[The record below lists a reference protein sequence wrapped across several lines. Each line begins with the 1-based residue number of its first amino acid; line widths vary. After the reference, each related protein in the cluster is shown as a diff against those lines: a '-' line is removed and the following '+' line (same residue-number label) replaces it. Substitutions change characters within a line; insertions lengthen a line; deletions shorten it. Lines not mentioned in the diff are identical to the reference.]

1 MPTKIDYYCF
11 YYKMILAKKEG
22 TTMRMIK
29 LFSLAKG
36 FFVLFIVAAFLTAFH
51 QWTYSNVPL
60 FTQYL
65 MKTLLA
71 VPGIAPGNVSVGEVN
86 LPRFLIAFFEQGDE
100 VMGIIIRIAVSLMV
114 LQAFR
119 FSLRFIEMWLK
130 GSLQEKLAEKTRV
143 RLYGHIQDLN
153 YEFHN
158 KSDSGDLIQRC
169 TTDIETTTGF
179 LTGRMLD
186 VVHLVSTLFFGAYQL
201 IYINQT
207 MVWVS
212 LAIVPFVA
220 VSSTVYFIKIEKI
233 FEDIEETESKMMTVV
248 QENLSGARVVRAF
261 ANEVYEIEKMETK
274 NSEYRDALKRANKI
288 VAIYW
293 GVMDFIGI
301 AQYLVI
307 IAIGVYGVR
316 NGTMDASGIVASLAL
331 VGMLIWPVRGLGRI
345 INDFTKALVASDRI
359 NHILD
364 QPSEYDHD
372 GTLTPEVKGTIE
384 FKDVSFKFSDTEEHL
399 LKQVNFKVQ
408 AGQTVAII
416 GRTGSGKSTI
426 INLLLRMYDY
436 QSGDIF
442 IDGISLK
449 DIKKKHIRQ
458 QIGVVLQDPFLYSK
472 TVFENI
478 AIAEKNADKK
488 RVFLAAETAALEKD
502 IKTFKQGYDT
512 LVGEKGTTLSG
523 GQKQRVAIARVLV
536 ADKPILIFDDA
547 LSAVDTKTDMMI
559 REALLNK
566 TYQHTTIIITHRITT
581 AKEADQII
589 VIDQGRIAEIGTHEE
604 LAHKEGLYKK
614 LWDIQ
619 GKLESEF
626 QAILKAGETDASR

>member
-1 MPTKIDYYCF
+1 
-11 YYKMILAKKEG
+11 
-22 TTMRMIK
+22 MRMIK

-100 VMGIIIRIAVSLMV
+100 VMGIVIRIAASLMV

-119 FSLRFIEMWLK
+119 FSLRFFEMWIK
-130 GSLQEKLAEKTRV
+130 GSLQERLAEKTRV

-153 YEFHN
+153 YAFHN

-201 IYINQT
+201 IYINST
-207 MVWVS
+207 MVWIS
-212 LAIVPFVA
+212 LAVVPFVA

-233 FEDIEETESKMMTVV
+233 FEDIEKTESNMMTVV

-261 ANEVYEIEKMETK
+261 ANEVYEIEKMEMK

-293 GVMDFIGI
+293 GIMDFIGI
-301 AQYLVI
+301 SQYLVI
-307 IAIGVYGVR
+307 IAIGVYGVQ

-359 NHILD
+359 NEILD
-364 QPSEYDHD
+364 KPSEYEQD
-372 GTLTPEVKGTIE
+372 GTLEPDIKGQIT
-384 FKDVSFKFSDTEEHL
+384 FKDVSFKFDDTDEHL
-399 LKQVNFKVQ
+399 LKKVNFNIQ

-436 QSGDIF
+436 QEGDIF

-449 DIKKKHIRQ
+449 DIKKKHIRG

-478 AIAEKNADKK
+478 AIAHKNAEKE
-488 RVFLAAETAALEKD
+488 RVFNAAQTAALEKD

-559 REALLNK
+559 REALMNK
-566 TYQHTTIIITHRITT
+566 NYQHTTIIITHRITT

-589 VIDQGRIAEIGTHEE
+589 VLEQGHISQIGTHDS
-604 LAHKEGLYKK
+604 LAHTEGLYKK

-626 QAILKAGETDASR
+626 QALLKAGETDASR

>member
-1 MPTKIDYYCF
+1 
-11 YYKMILAKKEG
+11 MILAKKEG
-22 TTMRMIK
+22 TRMRMIK

-65 MKTLLA
+65 MKTLLSI
-71 VPGIAPGNVSVGEVN
+71 PEIAPGNVSVGEVN
-86 LPRFLIAFFEQGDE
+86 LPRFLIVFFEQDDE
-100 VMGIIIRIAVSLMV
+100 VLSIIIRIAVSLMV
-114 LQAFR
+114 LQVFR
-119 FSLRFIEMWLK
+119 FSLRFFEMWLK
-130 GSLQEKLAEKTRV
+130 GSLQEQLSEKMRV

-201 IYINQT
+201 IFINPT
-207 MVWVS
+207 MVWVT
-212 LAIVPFVA
+212 LAIVPLVG
-220 VSSTVYFIKIEKI
+220 VSSTIYFIKIEKI
-233 FEDIEETESKMMTVV
+233 FESIEDTESKMMTVV

-293 GVMDFIGI
+293 GIMDCIGTI
-301 AQYLVI
+301 QYLVI
-307 IAIGVYGVR
+307 IAIGVYGVQK
-316 NGTMDASGIVASLAL
+316 GSMDASGVVASLAL

-372 GTLTPEVKGTIE
+372 GTLTPKVKGAIE
-384 FKDVSFKFSDTEEHL
+384 FRNVSFKFSDTQEHL
-399 LKQVNFKVQ
+399 LKSVNFNIEER
-408 AGQTVAII
+408 QTVAII

-436 QSGDIF
+436 QDGDIL

-449 DIKKKHIRQ
+449 DIKKKHIRN

-472 TVFENI
+472 TVYENI
-478 AIAEKNADKK
+478 AIAEKNADKA

-566 TYQHTTIIITHRITT
+566 SYKHTTIIITHRITT

-589 VIDQGRIAEIGTHEE
+589 VLDQGRIAEIGTHDI
-604 LAHKEGLYKK
+604 LAKQEGLYKK

-619 GKLESEF
+619 GKLENEF
-626 QAILKAGETDASR
+626 QALLKAGETDASR

>member
-1 MPTKIDYYCF
+1 
-11 YYKMILAKKEG
+11 
-22 TTMRMIK
+22 MRMIK

-100 VMGIIIRIAVSLMV
+100 VMGIVIRIAASLMV

-119 FSLRFIEMWLK
+119 FSLRFFEMWIK
-130 GSLQEKLAEKTRV
+130 GSLQERLAEKTRV

-153 YEFHN
+153 YAFHN

-201 IYINQT
+201 IYINST
-207 MVWVS
+207 MVWIS
-212 LAIVPFVA
+212 LAVVPFVA

-233 FEDIEETESKMMTVV
+233 FENIEKTESNMMTVV

-261 ANEVYEIEKMETK
+261 ANEVFEIEKMETK

-293 GVMDFIGI
+293 GIMDFIGI
-301 AQYLVI
+301 SQYLVI
-307 IAIGVYGVR
+307 IAIGVYGVQ

-359 NHILD
+359 NEILD
-364 QPSEYDHD
+364 KPSEYEQD
-372 GTLTPEVKGTIE
+372 GTLEPEIKGNIT
-384 FKDVSFKFSDTEEHL
+384 FKDVSFKFDDTEEHL
-399 LKQVNFKVQ
+399 LKKVNFDIK

-436 QSGDIF
+436 QEGDIF

-449 DIKKKHIRQ
+449 DLKKKHIRG

-478 AIAEKNADKK
+478 AIAHKNAEKE
-488 RVFLAAETAALEKD
+488 RVFHAAQTAALEKD

-559 REALLNK
+559 REALMNK
-566 TYQHTTIIITHRITT
+566 NYQHTTIIITHRITT

-589 VIDQGRIAEIGTHEE
+589 VLEQGRISQIGTHET
-604 LAHKEGLYKK
+604 LAHTEGLYKK

-619 GKLESEF
+619 GKLENEF
-626 QAILKAGETDASR
+626 QALLKAGETDASR

>member
-1 MPTKIDYYCF
+1 
-11 YYKMILAKKEG
+11 
-22 TTMRMIK
+22 MRMIK